1 MVSNPFD
8 SVDNRVNALFVG
20 APDGSTINKWD
31 EATQAYRS
39 TTKLSGTWSDSLMTV
54 YPGEG
59 VIISTASAFTQK
71 CVGRVRQSCV
81 NKDVSSAQAIHS
93 SLVALTG
100 SVDGTL
106 RFPIAHGD
114 TISRMT
120 GTDGS
125 YTTYTYQNGSW
136 TPSTPSI
143 SLGEAFWSNKAK
155 SANWRQNHSVW

>member
-1 MVSNPFD
+1 MVSNLFD

-20 APDGSTINKWD
+20 APDGSAINKWD

-81 NKDVSSAQAIHS
+81 NKDRKSTRLNSSH
-93 SLVALTG
+93 LV
-100 SVDGTL
+100 
-106 RFPIAHGD
+106 
-114 TISRMT
+114 IS
-120 GTDGS
+120 
-125 YTTYTYQNGSW
+125 YAVFC
-136 TPSTPSI
+136 
-143 SLGEAFWSNKAK
+143 LKKKKEAK
-155 SANWRQNHSVW
+155 

>member
-1 MVSNPFD
+1 
-8 SVDNRVNALFVG
+8 
-20 APDGSTINKWD
+20 
-31 EATQAYRS
+31 
-39 TTKLSGTWSDSLMTV
+39 SLMTV

-59 VIISTASAFTQK
+59 VIINTASAFTQK
-71 CVGRVRQSCV
+71 SVGRVRQNCI

-100 SVDGTL
+100 AVESTL
-106 RFPIAHGD
+106 RFPIANGD

-125 YTTYTYQNGSW
+125 YTTYSYQNGSW
-136 TPSTPSI
+136 TPRVPTM

-155 SANWRQNHSVW
+155 SAVWRQN